1 MSPFSSPVASARG
14 RDPHGESD
22 GPRLPLP
29 RLVALALLLGLLAAC
44 TPPAPAPPPAPT
56 DETVRIQVVHNS
68 DFHGRLMPQVSNGDT
83 VGGSALVAAHLDSLR
98 AGFDGPT
105 IVVSGGDI
113 MQGTA
118 ISNLAWGRPSIDVH
132 NRKGLDASALGNHEF
147 DWGLDTL
154 RVRVEESEFHWLGAN
169 VYLEGTL
176 QHPEWARPWVVLERD
191 GIRIGVIGVALATT
205 PEVVMAGQTDGLDFG
220 SESEA
225 IDRSVRELRYEDV
238 DFVVVTGHVG
248 AICQFPG
255 EAPEEPSRDCE
266 GRAVEILEELE
277 EPVDLFLAGHT
288 HLRNLTEVAGIPLLQ
303 APAYSVALTV
313 THLERRPGERSEAVH
328 RRIISTD
335 ARSADPDTA
344 MVRVVEEWAEAV
356 RPIMEE
362 PVARLAA
369 PMSNEERQPREN
381 PAGNLLAD
389 AQRWATGADVGLVN
403 NGSLRR
409 SLPEGDVSFG
419 VLYEF
424 QPFQNELV
432 TITVDGDRF
441 REVLEFGLTDEGA
454 PWVHLSG
461 VQVAYDPD
469 APRGDRIAEI
479 RRPDGT
485 LVQGH
490 DRVTIGTTEFLA
502 TGGDGYEVLT
512 RGRVEGTGIIDVDG
526 LADYLR
532 SLEDPVPV
540 PEVGRWDPVAG
551 G

>member
-1 MSPFSSPVASARG
+1 
-14 RDPHGESD
+14 
-22 GPRLPLP
+22 
-29 RLVALALLLGLLAAC
+29 
-44 TPPAPAPPPAPT
+44 
-56 DETVRIQVVHNS
+56 
-68 DFHGRLMPQVSNGDT
+68 MPQVSNGDT
-83 VGGSALVAAHLDSLR
+83 VGGSALMAAHLDSLR
-98 AGFDGPT
+98 VRFDGPT
-105 IVVSGGDI
+105 IVLSGGDI

-154 RVRVEESEFHWLGAN
+154 RVRVGESEFHWLGAN
-169 VYLEGTL
+169 VYLEGTRE
-176 QHPEWARPWVVLERD
+176 HPEWARPWVVLERE
-191 GIRIGVIGVALATT
+191 GVRVGVIGVALATT

-225 IDRSVRELRYEDV
+225 IDRSVRELRNESV

-248 AICQFPG
+248 AICESPG
-255 EAPEEPSRDCE
+255 EAPQEPSRGCE
-266 GRAVEILEELE
+266 GGAVEILEELE

-288 HLRNLTEVAGIPLLQ
+288 HLRNLTEVAGVPLLQ

-313 THLERRPGERSEAVH
+313 THLERRPDRRAEAVQ
-328 RRIISTD
+328 RSIISTD

-344 MVRVVEEWAEAV
+344 MVRVVREWAQAV

-362 PVARLAA
+362 PVARLAG
-369 PMSNEERQPREN
+369 PMTNEERQPREN

-432 TITVDGDRF
+432 TISVDGGLF

-461 VQVAYDPD
+461 VHVVYDPD
-469 APRGDRIAEI
+469 APRGDRIREI
-479 RRPDGT
+479 RRPEGT
-485 LVQGH
+485 LVQAH
-490 DRVTIGTTEFLA
+490 DRVSIGTTEFLA

-512 RGRVEGTGIIDVDG
+512 RGEVESTGIVDVDG

-532 SLEDPVPV
+532 SRDDPVPV
-540 PEVGRWDPVAG
+540 PEVGRWMPG
-551 G
+551 